1 MTLKKIFFLAITF
14 LISFPN
20 FGQQRMNELNNEKS
34 LYLKQHSTNPV
45 DWMPWSRNALSLAK
59 SQKKLII
66 ISVGYSSCHW
76 CHVMEEETFSDEGA
90 AKIMNEKFINVKVD
104 REERPDIDELYM
116 KSLVLMSGSGGWPM
130 NIIALPDGSPIWGGT
145 YLPKDNWTN
154 VLNQIND
161 LYTNR
166 YDEVLDYSM
175 KLKVGLKPK
184 KIIENKFASSELLLK
199 IKNVTKLS
207 FSSVDVIKGGLRSF
221 QKFHLPSMI
230 HYFLRGG
237 RQFDEKKYLDFV
249 DVTLKNISYGGIN
262 DHVEGGLHRYTV
274 DSIWHVPHFE
284 KMLYDNAQMLSVY
297 AKAYRSSKKKLYK
310 TEIDKIFDFIQ
321 SNLSGSNGLLYSSIS
336 AVTELGDEKIEGD
349 YYVWDQEILKQI
361 LGKNFELF
369 QDYFNV
375 NKIGFW
381 EKNKYVLKRENDN
394 EFFAKKYNISIKDL
408 ESNISESLQILKKS
422 RDGRKKPITD
432 KKVLTS
438 WNSLSV
444 IGLSEAYQSTSEKKF
459 LQKAQNILSSI
470 EHNLIK
476 ENLEVQRSLSS
487 SENNVIFLED
497 YSYLISA
504 YLSLYQSTFDNN
516 YIDKADK
523 LTKKALAL
531 FAHEESSFLKFSSD
545 KSLFFADNLFVNQD
559 GVMPSAN
566 SVMSKNLFL
575 LSHYTGNREYYNL
588 GKSMIDAITND
599 IMENTLDYMN
609 WLNVALD
616 YNDKFFEVVIS
627 GKKSFEM
634 AKEINS
640 IYFPNILIAAS
651 KKDSDRYLLKNRYI
665 KGENLIYVCVNNT
678 CKFPVNNV
686 KEALN
691 LITQSDEKE

>member
-14 LISFPN
+14 LISFSN
-20 FGQQRMNELNNEKS
+20 FSQERMNELNNEKS
-34 LYLKQHSTNPV
+34 LYLKQHSSNPV
-45 DWMPWSRNALSLAK
+45 DWMPWGDTALSLAE
-59 SQKKLII
+59 SEKKLMI

-90 AKIMNEKFINVKVD
+90 AKIMNEKFINIKVD

-116 KSLVLMSGSGGWPM
+116 KSLVLMTGSGGWPM

-145 YLPKDNWTN
+145 YLPKDNWIN

-161 LYTNR
+161 LYANR
-166 YDEVLDYSM
+166 YDDVLDYSM
-175 KLKVGLKPK
+175 KLKAGLKPK
-184 KIIENKFASSELLLK
+184 KIIENKLASSELLLK

-321 SNLSGSNGLLYSSIS
+321 SNLSGGNGLLYSSIS

-349 YYVWDQEILKQI
+349 YYVWDQETLKQI

-394 EFFAKKYNISIKDL
+394 EFFSKKYNISIKDL
-408 ESNISESLQILKKS
+408 ELNISESLQILKKS
-422 RDGRKKPITD
+422 REGRKKPITD

-438 WNSLSV
+438 WNSLSI

-459 LQKAQNILSSI
+459 LQKAQNILSSV
-470 EHNLIK
+470 EYNLIK
-476 ENLEVQRSLSS
+476 ENHEVQRSLSS
-487 SENNVIFLED
+487 SEDNVIFLED

-504 YLSLYQSTFDNN
+504 YLSLYQSTFDNS

-523 LTKKALAL
+523 LTQKALAL
-531 FAHEESSFLKFSSD
+531 FAHEESPFLKFSSD
-545 KSLFFADNLFVNQD
+545 KSLFFSDNLFVNQD

-575 LSHYTGNREYYNL
+575 LSHYTGNRGYYDL

-599 IMENTLDYMN
+599 MTENSLDYMN

-691 LITQSDEKE
+691 LITQSDEK

>member
-14 LISFPN
+14 LISFSN
-20 FGQQRMNELNNEKS
+20 FSQERMNELNNEKS
-34 LYLKQHSTNPV
+34 LYLKQHSSNPV
-45 DWMPWSRNALSLAK
+45 DWMPWGDTALSLAE
-59 SQKKLII
+59 SEKKLMI

-90 AKIMNEKFINVKVD
+90 AKIMNEKFINIKVD

-116 KSLVLMSGSGGWPM
+116 KSLVLMTGSGGWPM

-145 YLPKDNWTN
+145 YLPKDNWIN

-166 YDEVLDYSM
+166 YDDVLDYSV
-175 KLKVGLKPK
+175 KLKAGLKPK

-349 YYVWDQEILKQI
+349 YYVWDQETLKQI

-394 EFFAKKYNISIKDL
+394 EFFSKKYNISIKDL
-408 ESNISESLQILKKS
+408 ELNISESLQILKKS
-422 RDGRKKPITD
+422 REDRKKPITD

-444 IGLSEAYQSTSEKKF
+444 IGLSEAYQSTGEKKF
-459 LQKAQNILSSI
+459 LQKAQNILSSV
-470 EHNLIK
+470 EYNLIK
-476 ENLEVQRSLSS
+476 ENHEVQRSLSS
-487 SENNVIFLED
+487 SEDNVIFLED

-504 YLSLYQSTFDNN
+504 YLSLYQSTFDNS

-523 LTKKALAL
+523 LTQKALAL
-531 FAHEESSFLKFSSD
+531 FTHEESPFLKFSSD
-545 KSLFFADNLFVNQD
+545 KSLFFSDNLFVNQD

-575 LSHYTGNREYYNL
+575 LSHYTGNRGYYDL

-599 IMENTLDYMN
+599 MTENSLDYMN

-691 LITQSDEKE
+691 LITQSDEK

>member
-1 MTLKKIFFLAITF
+1 
-14 LISFPN
+14 
-20 FGQQRMNELNNEKS
+20 
-34 LYLKQHSTNPV
+34 
-45 DWMPWSRNALSLAK
+45 
-59 SQKKLII
+59 
-66 ISVGYSSCHW
+66 
-76 CHVMEEETFSDEGA
+76 
-90 AKIMNEKFINVKVD
+90 
-104 REERPDIDELYM
+104 
-116 KSLVLMSGSGGWPM
+116 
-130 NIIALPDGSPIWGGT
+130 
-145 YLPKDNWTN
+145 
-154 VLNQIND
+154 
-161 LYTNR
+161 
-166 YDEVLDYSM
+166 
-175 KLKVGLKPK
+175 
-184 KIIENKFASSELLLK
+184 
-199 IKNVTKLS
+199 
-207 FSSVDVIKGGLRSF
+207 
-221 QKFHLPSMI
+221 MI

-321 SNLSGSNGLLYSSIS
+321 SNLSGGNGLLYSSIS

-349 YYVWDQEILKQI
+349 YYVWDQETLKQI

-369 QDYFNV
+369 QDYYNV

-394 EFFAKKYNISIKDL
+394 EFFSKKYNISIKDL
-408 ESNISESLQILKKS
+408 ELNISESLQILKKS
-422 RDGRKKPITD
+422 REGRKKPITD

-438 WNSLSV
+438 WNSLSI
-444 IGLSEAYQSTSEKKF
+444 IGLSEAYQSTGEKKF
-459 LQKAQNILSSI
+459 LQKAQNILSSV
-470 EHNLIK
+470 EYNLIK
-476 ENLEVQRSLSS
+476 ENHEVQRSLSS
-487 SENNVIFLED
+487 SEDNVIFLED

-504 YLSLYQSTFDNN
+504 YLSLYQSTFDNS

-523 LTKKALAL
+523 LTQKALAL
-531 FAHEESSFLKFSSD
+531 FAHEESPFLKFSSD
-545 KSLFFADNLFVNQD
+545 KSLFFSDNLFVNQD

-575 LSHYTGNREYYNL
+575 LSHYTGNRGYYDL

-599 IMENTLDYMN
+599 MTENSLDYMN

-691 LITQSDEKE
+691 LITQSDEK

>member
-14 LISFPN
+14 LISFSN
-20 FGQQRMNELNNEKS
+20 FSQQRMNELNNEKS
-34 LYLKQHSTNPV
+34 LYLKQHASNPV
-45 DWMPWSRNALSLAK
+45 DWMPWGDAALSLAK
-59 SQKKLII
+59 SEKKLMI

-76 CHVMEEETFSDEGA
+76 CHVMEKETFSDEGA

-166 YDEVLDYSM
+166 YEEVLDYSM

-207 FSSVDVIKGGLRSF
+207 FSSVDVIKGGLRSL

-349 YYVWDQEILKQI
+349 YYVWDQEILKEI

-394 EFFAKKYNISIKDL
+394 EYFAKKYNISINDL

-627 GKKSFEM
+627 GKKSFEI

>member
-90 AKIMNEKFINVKVD
+90 AKIMNEKFINIKVD

-116 KSLVLMSGSGGWPM
+116 NSLVLMTGSGGWPM

-145 YLPKDNWTN
+145 YLPKDNWIN

-161 LYTNR
+161 LYTTR
-166 YDEVLDYSM
+166 YEDVLDYSK
-175 KLKVGLKPK
+175 KLKLGLKPK
-184 KIIENKFASSELLLK
+184 KIIENKFASSELLIK
-199 IKNVTKLS
+199 IKKATKLS
-207 FSSVDVIKGGLRSF
+207 FSSVDIVNGGLRSF

-230 HYFLRGG
+230 NYFLRVGK
-237 RQFDEKKYLDFV
+237 QFNEKKYSKFV
-249 DVTLKNISYGGIN
+249 DTTLKNISYGGIN

-297 AKAYRSSKKKLYK
+297 AKAHSSSKKKLYK
-310 TEIDKIFDFIQ
+310 NEIDRIFNFFQ
-321 SNLSGSNGLLYSSIS
+321 NNLSGNNGLLYSSIS

-349 YYVWDQEILKQI
+349 YYVWDQETLKNI

-381 EKNKYVLKRENDN
+381 EKNKYVLKRENDD
-394 EFFAKKYNISIKDL
+394 EFFTKKYNISIKSL
-408 ESNISESLQILKKS
+408 ESKISESLQILRKS

-432 KKVLTS
+432 NKVLTS

-444 IGLSEAYQSTSEKKF
+444 IGLSEAYQSTSEIKF
-459 LQKAQNILSSI
+459 LEKAKDILSAI
-470 EHNLIK
+470 ENNLIN
-476 ENLEVQRSLSS
+476 ENYEVQRSLSS
-487 SENNVIFLED
+487 SEDNVIFLED

-523 LTKKALAL
+523 LTKKALIL
-531 FAHEESSFLKFSSD
+531 FAHEESPFLIFSSD
-545 KSLFFADNLFVNQD
+545 KSLFFSENLFVNQD

-575 LSHYTGNREYYNL
+575 LSHYTGNRDYYDL
-588 GKSMIDAITND
+588 GKSMIDAITNNT
-599 IMENTLDYMN
+599 IENALDYMN
-609 WLNVALD
+609 WLNVSLD
-616 YNDKFFEVVIS
+616 YNDEFFEVVIS
-627 GKKSFEM
+627 GKNSFEM

-640 IYFPNILIAAS
+640 MYFPNILIAAS

-686 KEALN
+686 EEALN
-691 LITQSDEKE
+691 LITQNDEKK